1 VSGLLDA
8 QPADRPDGSAAPD
21 SVVVVHTPAS
31 VWRRLRGPLLILA
44 LLALVALVTVLVRG
58 QAREGR
64 LDPVATTPD
73 GARALAVLLED
84 AGVDVERV
92 TTADAAL
99 AGGPGA
105 TVVLPLPEALPDGAL
120 RRLADSG
127 LDVVALG
134 PAQGSLPTLA
144 PGLEVAGST
153 GVAVRPPLCD
163 LPAARTAGP
172 VDLGGLTYDT
182 TGTPTATACYDAAGG
197 ALLVQVE
204 RPGGGTTTV
213 LGDGEPLTNG
223 RLASEG
229 NAALGLLLLGGDEEV
244 RWLVP
249 APGAQAPEE
258 ERSLLELLPASVR
271 TSLVLLAVAA
281 VLAALWRA
289 RRLGPVVSEPLPVV
303 VRAAETVEGR
313 ARLYRAARAR
323 DRAAE
328 SLRGAARA
336 RLAPVAGAGPEPDAR
351 SLVAALADRIGR
363 EGAELEALLYGPVPT
378 DDRALVRLASE
389 LDALE
394 AQVRAGSAPRGAG
407 ADAPST
413 RRGPA

>member
-1 VSGLLDA
+1 VTGLLDA
-8 QPADRPDGSAAPD
+8 QPSDPRDAPGSA
-21 SVVVVHTPAS
+21 VVVHTRAS
-31 VWRRLRGPLLILA
+31 VWRRLRGPLLVLA
-44 LLALVALVTVLVRG
+44 LLTLVALVTVVVRG

-92 TTADAAL
+92 TSADEAL
-99 AGGPGA
+99 AGGPGT
-105 TVVLPLPEALPDGAL
+105 TVVLPLPEAVPDGAL

-153 GVAVRPPLCD
+153 GVAVHPPLCD

-182 TGTPTATACYDAAGG
+182 TGTPGATACYDAAGG
-197 ALLVQVE
+197 ALLVRVE

-229 NAALGLLLLGGDEEV
+229 NAALGLLLLGEGDEV

-258 ERSLLELLPASVR
+258 ERSLLELLPTGVR

-289 RRLGPVVSEPLPVV
+289 RRLGPVVAEPLPVV

-328 SLRGAARA
+328 SLRGAARS
-336 RLAPVAGAGPEPDAR
+336 RLAPVAGAGPDPDTA
-351 SLVAALADRIGR
+351 SLVAGLAERVGR
-363 EGAELEALLYGPVPT
+363 ERAELEALLYGPVPT
-378 DDRALVRLASE
+378 DDRALVRLASD

-394 AQVRAGSAPRGAG
+394 AQVRAGSAPAGAG